1 MSKKYGWY
9 SAKQHDCF
17 KRMHRMNSKK
27 QDFEIHIYCNKDGDE
42 VMVTD
47 VTRSPE
53 RPKGNKWDDL
63 VYVGELRYWRYN
75 TTGRPTN
82 YKLSDTGNKDCGKT
96 NQIHFYDEEKS
107 DAVTDSSDKMV
118 KNTKITNEVV
128 GSGLNAVKQLKC

>member
-1 MSKKYGWY
+1 
-9 SAKQHDCF
+9 
-17 KRMHRMNSKK
+17 
-27 QDFEIHIYCNKDGDE
+27 
-42 VMVTD
+42 MVTE

-63 VYVGELRYWRYN
+63 VYVGELRYWFN

-118 KNTKITNEVV
+118 KNSNITNEAV